1 MTPAL
6 PLGRHQVKVRWDP
19 ILKRIL
25 SLMQK
30 KVLSP
35 RLYRAC
41 ARSSHL
47 LRDSFSRRMT
57 TRQSRTRHA
66 LCRVLMSD
74 RIECIGYVHWHS
86 NVPPPAHPPKPPN
99 KKRQSH
105 LVPCRHPTATCQ
117 ILMRQHQPNNRGDS
131 HSKSSGKCTACRL
144 AFVVKIARRYS
155 VLSLSG
161 TNFQNY

>member
-41 ARSSHL
+41 VRSSHL
-47 LRDSFSRRMT
+47 PSDSFSRRMT

-66 LCRVLMSD
+66 HRRVLMSA
-74 RIECIGYVHWHS
+74 RIECIGYVH
-86 NVPPPAHPPKPPN
+86 
-99 KKRQSH
+99 
-105 LVPCRHPTATCQ
+105 
-117 ILMRQHQPNNRGDS
+117 
-131 HSKSSGKCTACRL
+131 
-144 AFVVKIARRYS
+144 
-155 VLSLSG
+155 
-161 TNFQNY
+161 